1 MYLRARFLH
10 AGGQRTQWIT
20 VLYNIYMY
28 IIHLHLSHTHK
39 RQTRAPTN
47 AAAAGRGGSNQV
59 DTNVP
64 SVSHKCRAPTETEE
78 SRKLN
83 IIKVLRWL
91 LTRHCLP
98 AYLLSCPLTRSPSL
112 SRSLF
117 LSISHSLGDR
127 EYCQRGRQTWI

>member
-1 MYLRARFLH
+1 
-10 AGGQRTQWIT
+10 
-20 VLYNIYMY
+20 MY
-28 IIHLHLSHTHK
+28 IIHLHLSHTPAHTV

-47 AAAAGRGGSNQV
+47 AAAGRGDSNRM

-91 LTRHCLP
+91 LTRHEHEERAQRPACLSALMP
-98 AYLLSCPLTRSPSL
+98 AHTLSL
-112 SRSLF
+112 SAYRSLS

-127 EYCQRGRQTWI
+127 EYCQRGRQT